1 MIGRL
6 KTTSNLLLIKHDKR
20 NFLQIFPDLLVYCL
34 YPFHMKEAASA
45 GEVARVYKRLKGWI
59 LDGRLRPGDFLSEVE
74 LARQCETSRTPVREA
89 CNLLSQEKWIQRIRH
104 KGYVLPAIS
113 IRDIIEVYEYRKLL
127 ECFNAERAAASA
139 TVEEIRQLREITAA
153 EDLAEVDMAVFLRG
167 NQAFH
172 TKLGEIGRNRRMF
185 DQLVLTLEYVQRL
198 DVLSAQR
205 DTRPVPHRDIVRAIE
220 ARNAQEAV
228 RAMAEHINLS
238 RDHMLRLFG
247 T

>member
-1 MIGRL
+1 MVSTKL
-6 KTTSNLLLIKHDKR
+6 H
-20 NFLQIFPDLLVYCL
+20 PE
-34 YPFHMKEAASA
+34 HE
-45 GEVARVYKRLKGWI
+45 GEVVRVYRLLKAWI

-104 KGYVLPAIS
+104 KGYVLPSIS

-127 ECFNAERAAASA
+127 ECFTAERAAASA
-139 TVEEIRQLREITAA
+139 TPEEVKALSDLVAA
-153 EDLAEVDMAVFLRG
+153 EDRIDVDMVEFLKG
-167 NQAFH
+167 NQCFH
-172 TKLGEIGRNRRMF
+172 TRLGEIARNQRVL

-198 DVLSAQR
+198 DVLSTQR
-205 DTRPVPHRDIVRAIE
+205 ETRPVPHRDIVRAIE
-220 ARNAQEAV
+220 ARNVLEAG

-247 T
+247 S

>member
-1 MIGRL
+1 MVSTKVLPER
-6 KTTSNLLLIKHDKR
+6 
-20 NFLQIFPDLLVYCL
+20 
-34 YPFHMKEAASA
+34 E
-45 GEVARVYKRLKGWI
+45 GEVVRVYRLLKARI
-59 LDGRLRPGDFLSEVE
+59 LDGRMRPGDFLSEVD

-104 KGYVLPAIS
+104 KGYVLPSIS

-139 TVEEIRQLREITAA
+139 TTEEVRALRAIVAG
-153 EDLAEVDMAVFLRG
+153 EDRIDLDMTEFLQG

-172 TKLGEIGRNRRMF
+172 KRLGEIARNQRVL

-198 DVLSAQR
+198 DVLSTQR
-205 DTRPVPHRDIVRAIE
+205 DTRPVAHRDIVRAIE
-220 ARNAQEAV
+220 ARNVQEAG

-238 RDHMLRLFG
+238 RDQMLRLFG